1 MIEQFAIA
9 GLGVSAIWL
18 SQCAQVAARHWAP
31 VLGLAGQPFWFYAA
45 FQAQQWGILVL
56 CGFYTLAWA
65 KGTHTHWFK
74 ETVHG
79 PGK

>member
-1 MIEQFAIA
+1 MIEQLAIA

-18 SQCAQVAARHWAP
+18 SQCAQAAARRWAP

-65 KGTHTHWFK
+65 KGIHTHWFK
-74 ETVHG
+74 EAMHG